1 MSQDGAPQPR
11 VVRGTVTP
19 SRASRF
25 FLPRTRAAPPTP
37 ETPALSIS
45 YSTPYAP
52 TPSSAG
58 TPRSAADVPRAWAR
72 PLGSDSE
79 DDDEN
84 APPPSPTLACKRRR
98 LAPAP
103 AAPAELPPSAP
114 AAVRRP
120 SRGAAPCA
128 VLHRLRTHAPR
139 FRMPHPTSH
148 TPFFSRMTTR
158 EAYPYTLES
167 EVPLAMASPLC
178 VAYMHRARDADDPL
192 PCLAVGDD
200 EGRVHLLDTRVPAD
214 ALDQRTSPSDPAYV
228 RHTTKPLVHGSLFA
242 LEWRADDAVLALG
255 GSDYS
260 VAAWDVQHEVCVAS
274 YDAHEGSAR
283 ALAWDPC
290 GGGRL
295 LASGARDGAIY
306 LWDVRQAAPAVH
318 IPRAHRLPRTK
329 RGARSAGVTSLVF
342 RSDGQLVSAAS
353 EHGVLHSWDWRA
365 PVRPSAQSADVSLR
379 GAQNTR
385 PHGVSSLAYAPRRAR
400 LYAACTDGRYVGD

>member
-1 MSQDGAPQPR
+1 MSEDGARPR

-25 FLPRTRAAPPTP
+25 FLPRTRAAPATP
-37 ETPALSIS
+37 DTPALSIS

-58 TPRSAADVPRAWAR
+58 TPRSAEAPRWRA
-72 PLGSDSE
+72 LGDAES
-79 DDDEN
+79 DDD
-84 APPPSPTLACKRRR
+84 APPSPTLGCKRRR
-98 LAPAP
+98 AAPAP
-103 AAPAELPPSAP
+103 APLELPAPTPAP

-120 SRGAAPCA
+120 CRGTAPSA
-128 VLHRLRTHAPR
+128 VLHRARTRAPR
-139 FRMPHPTSH
+139 FAPPPPVAL
-148 TPFFSRMTTR
+148 TPFFARMATR

-178 VAYMHRARDADDPL
+178 VAYMHRASDADDPL

-214 ALDQRTSPSDPAYV
+214 ALDQRTSPSHAAYI
-228 RHTTKPLVHGSLFA
+228 RHTTRPLVHGSVFA
-242 LEWRADDAVLALG
+242 LDWRADDVVLALG

-283 ALAWDPC
+283 ALAWDPH

-318 IPRAHRLPRTK
+318 IPHAHRLPRTK
-329 RGARSAGVTSLVF
+329 RGVRSAGVTSLVF
-342 RSDGQLVSAAS
+342 RNDGQLVSAAS

-365 PVRPSAQSADVSLR
+365 PKRPSAASADVSLSR
-379 GAQNTR
+379 AGNTR
-385 PHGVSSLAYAPRRAR
+385 PHGVSSVAYAPSRAR
-400 LYAACTDGRYVGD
+400 LYAACTDGRCVVG